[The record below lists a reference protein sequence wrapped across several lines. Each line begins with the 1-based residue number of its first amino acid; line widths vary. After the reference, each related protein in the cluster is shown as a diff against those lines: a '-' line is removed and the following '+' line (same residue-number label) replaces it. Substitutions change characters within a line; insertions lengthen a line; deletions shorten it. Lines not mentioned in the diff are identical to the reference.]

1 MDERR
6 RQRRQQRILASGQSR
21 LGKITSTAFPE
32 QTHFSTKRRDSTEDP
47 SEELGAPPALLPQ
60 LDDPFL
66 AISHNN
72 MNDNPFFANNPF
84 FTANVNNN
92 NNNNSNNNTTI
103 SQEDVSVKYW
113 NLVRLFLMTLLGLFI
128 AYKERSVM
136 GRDQFASLLHQNTI
150 YSPYTS
156 LFWYFALVELTLQT
170 AQMMYHKGSI
180 PNTPFFVTM
189 LPPPLNQIVTLFL
202 RYKLIWSCLVQ
213 DISVLVFVIGCSIVL
228 SSLF

>member
-66 AISHNN
+66 AMSHNN

-84 FTANVNNN
+84 FTANPRGCLCQILEFGPIISDDAIGFIYCLQGKISYGSRSVRFFITSKHHLFSIYFSILVLCSCRTHFT
-92 NNNNSNNNTTI
+92 NS
-103 SQEDVSVKYW
+103 SDDVS
-113 NLVRLFLMTLLGLFI
+113 
-128 AYKERSVM
+128 
-136 GRDQFASLLHQNTI
+136 
-150 YSPYTS
+150 
-156 LFWYFALVELTLQT
+156 
-170 AQMMYHKGSI
+170 
-180 PNTPFFVTM
+180 
-189 LPPPLNQIVTLFL
+189 
-202 RYKLIWSCLVQ
+202 
-213 DISVLVFVIGCSIVL
+213 
-228 SSLF
+228 

>member
-66 AISHNN
+66 AMSHNN

-84 FTANVNNN
+84 FTANV
-92 NNNNSNNNTTI
+92 NNSNNNTTI

-150 YSPYTS
+150 YSPYTVS
-156 LFWYFALVELTLQT
+156 V
-170 AQMMYHKGSI
+170 
-180 PNTPFFVTM
+180 
-189 LPPPLNQIVTLFL
+189 L
-202 RYKLIWSCLVQ
+202 RYMYKCVINLYVVSILVLCSCRTH
-213 DISVLVFVIGCSIVL
+213 FTN
-228 SSLF
+228 SSDDVS